1 MGRIFGRQEHLWR
14 IYKENV
20 KRMREKKQEEEGRGI
35 KKREKEFQEGE
46 DSGKLGEEKRRQRA
60 GEREKQE
67 KRKKIRENKKGRE
80 EEEKK
85 EQKEKREEVERRLEI
100 RLFHPQHLD
109 GIWIGQ
115 NQCRLPYAPL
125 SEYPEPWF

>member
-1 MGRIFGRQEHLWR
+1 
-14 IYKENV
+14 
-20 KRMREKKQEEEGRGI
+20 MREKKQEEEGRGI

-46 DSGKLGEEKRRQRA
+46 DSCKLEEEKRRQRA
-60 GEREKQE
+60 GEREKQ
-67 KRKKIRENKKGRE
+67 KRQKIQENKKGRE

-85 EQKEKREEVERRLEI
+85 EQKEKREDVERRLEI

-125 SEYPEPWF
+125 SKYPEPWL